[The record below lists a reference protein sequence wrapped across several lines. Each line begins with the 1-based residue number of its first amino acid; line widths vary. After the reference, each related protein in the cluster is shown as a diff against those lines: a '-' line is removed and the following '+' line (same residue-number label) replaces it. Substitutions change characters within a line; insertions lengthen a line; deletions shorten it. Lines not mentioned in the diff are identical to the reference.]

1 MRTGLLIV
9 SESGRAWDLA
19 LRVAERLRIAL
30 VHHERVA
37 DAVDHLAGA
46 RVSCVL
52 LDAVGPEV
60 EPMSALSRLKA
71 ARSDVPII
79 VLGADANSTLAIAA
93 VHAGAQDFLIRDEVD
108 AGSLERSIRYAIDR
122 KRTEVQLA
130 HLAVHDHLTGLPSRS
145 VFDDRLEH
153 ALQRRRNEN
162 GRVAVLFIDLDG
174 FKRLN
179 DSFGHGAGDDVLRDA
194 AARIRSAIRPHDTV
208 ARLGRRV
215 HAFSARASTVTAA
228 R

>member
-1 MRTGLLIV
+1 MDDNTRMGTHSSDDPTGTAGPCEDDGPGADVCQPRVRTGLLIV

-93 VHAGAQDFLIRDEVD
+93 VHAGAQDFLVRDEVD

-130 HLAVHDHLTGLPSRS
+130 HLAVHDHLTGLPNRSR
-145 VFDDRLEH
+145 VRRPPR
-153 ALQRRRNEN
+153 ARPPAARRRE
-162 GRVAVLFIDLDG
+162 RPRRRAVHRPR
-174 FKRLN
+174 RLQ
-179 DSFGHGAGDDVLRDA
+179 APQRQLR
-194 AARIRSAIRPHDTV
+194 P
-208 ARLGRRV
+208 RRG
-215 HAFSARASTVTAA
+215 
-228 R
+228 